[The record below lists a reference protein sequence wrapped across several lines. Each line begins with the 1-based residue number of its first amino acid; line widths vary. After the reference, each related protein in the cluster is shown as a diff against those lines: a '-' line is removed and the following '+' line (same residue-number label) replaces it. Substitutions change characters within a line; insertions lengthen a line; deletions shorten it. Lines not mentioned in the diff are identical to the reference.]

1 MQRDVIWKK
10 KMAPESKRNFVY
22 ELLRDDIVAG
32 RFPVGS
38 KLPGGLELAKRY
50 QVAHMTVRSAVKRL
64 AAENYVAFVNGS
76 GTFVTNRDE
85 KPVYLI
91 LSSNLSDFTLPGN
104 YVVPGI
110 QRAMS
115 LAGAQTKLCIRDFIS
130 QMSRSD
136 FRKLIVKE
144 KIKGIFLVE
153 SYFHGTEPELDLLKS
168 VDVPIVMPI
177 AAECDKKICPFSM
190 IIADFE
196 KAFAEALLYLKKLG
210 HRRVTTINGS
220 GWSFRGYPRENFEVL
235 LLQHRMEGSL
245 ILDADLNRE
254 EISSCVDKI
263 IAEEQTAVLCYSDF
277 YAIEVIREL
286 RERGLCVPEDISVMG
301 FCGYPGGEFTVPPLS
316 TMDLCY
322 DTVGVMAAELMLK
335 SQDWFGRENVILE
348 SPQVLQIRKS
358 TRAWR
363 ENLRKTI

>member
-1 MQRDVIWKK
+1 MFQEGKN
-10 KMAPESKRNFVY
+10 MAPESKKNLVY

-50 QVAHMTVRSAVKRL
+50 QVAHMTVRPAMKRL
-64 AAENYVAFVNGS
+64 ASENYVAFVNGS

-110 QRAMS
+110 QRAMA
-115 LAGAQTKLCIRDFIS
+115 LAGAQTKLCIRDFIAR
-130 QMSRSD
+130 MRKTD
-136 FRKLIVKE
+136 FQKMIARE

-153 SYFHGTEPELDLLKS
+153 SYFHGTEPELKLLKS
-168 VDVPIVMPI
+168 VDIPVVMPI
-177 AAECDKKICPFSM
+177 AAEGDKKICPFSM
-190 IIADFE
+190 IVADFE
-196 KAFAEALLYLKKLG
+196 KAFAETLLYLKKLG
-210 HRRVTTINGS
+210 HCRVATINGS
-220 GWSFRGYPRENFEVL
+220 GWSFRGYPRENFESL
-235 LLQHRMEGSL
+235 LLLNRMDGSL
-245 ILDADLNRE
+245 ILDADLTPD
-254 EISSCVDKI
+254 EIKKCVDRI
-263 IAEEQTAVLCYSDF
+263 LAEEQTAVLCYSDF

-286 RERGLCVPEDISVMG
+286 RERGLRVPEDISVMG

-335 SQDWFGRENVILE
+335 SQDWFGKENVILE
-348 SPQVLQIRKS
+348 SPHELQIRKS
-358 TRAWR
+358 TRHWI
-363 ENLRKTI
+363 EKLRKTI